1 MTAVPLRYIAAVN
14 ETVLPENTPPDFAF
28 KYIDISQ
35 VDGNSKMTIPID
47 VVTFDAAPSRARRV
61 AAVGSTV
68 VSTVRTYLRAIGTVP
83 DSEEPLIFSTGF
95 AVLTPTQGD
104 PRYFGYACRSDN
116 FVQEV
121 VSRSVGVSYPA
132 ISPAD
137 LMDISLPSPDLE
149 EQRRI
154 ADFLDDRVACIDRI
168 VGARR
173 LQSDLVGALGA
184 SQLER
189 MVYDLRQTVRSR
201 RLATIA
207 SVRSGEFLPSTEFDD
222 GGPVPVYGGNGVTG
236 RYRVANTVRQC
247 VVVGRVGAL
256 CGNVHLLPE
265 SAWVTD
271 NALVVRLRDPVL
283 MPAYVAAVLHAA
295 NLNSVASQTAQPLLT
310 GTQVGDWPIPLATRS
325 EQEKLVAAW
334 QRSATA
340 GTDSLDRSR

>member
-1 MTAVPLRYIAAVN
+1 
-14 ETVLPENTPPDFAF
+14 
-28 KYIDISQ
+28 
-35 VDGNSKMTIPID
+35 
-47 VVTFDAAPSRARRV
+47 
-61 AAVGSTV
+61 
-68 VSTVRTYLRAIGTVP
+68 
-83 DSEEPLIFSTGF
+83 
-95 AVLTPTQGD
+95 
-104 PRYFGYACRSDN
+104 
-116 FVQEV
+116 
-121 VSRSVGVSYPA
+121 
-132 ISPAD
+132 
-137 LMDISLPSPDLE
+137 
-149 EQRRI
+149 
-154 ADFLDDRVACIDRI
+154 
-168 VGARR
+168 
-173 LQSDLVGALGA
+173 
-184 SQLER
+184 

-340 GTDSLDRSR
+340 GTDSLDQSIRLLEEYKQSLITAAVTGELDVTTAGSGIPG